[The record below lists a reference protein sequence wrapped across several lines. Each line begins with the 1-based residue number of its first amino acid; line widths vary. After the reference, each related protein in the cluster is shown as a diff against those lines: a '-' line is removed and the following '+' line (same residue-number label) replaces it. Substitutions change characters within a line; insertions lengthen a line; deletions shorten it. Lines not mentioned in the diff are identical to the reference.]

1 MGTAAT
7 RGLSGPTVSEARL
20 ASVLGTAPD
29 GIVVVDESGTVLT
42 YNGAAERM
50 FGRPAR
56 DVIGRNVTLLMPEEF
71 AALEGGDLTRYL
83 SSGFRRI
90 IGHSREVRARHAD
103 GTVFPIE
110 LSVGEARTPEGRQ
123 FIGIMRD
130 SRPRKEAERRLNQL
144 QADLVHIARVSAIDE
159 MGAVLAHELNQP
171 LTAITL
177 YLQAIRRSA
186 AKNQTPELPEAT
198 REILGK
204 ALREAERA
212 AAIIQRMRSFVE
224 KREPE
229 RTPADIQALVDE
241 AVELTLLGHRP
252 HVRIERVR
260 GEDVPALAVDAVQIQ
275 QVVVNIMRN
284 ALDAVRRSSDP
295 CVRVASW
302 AEREFVLVAITD
314 SGPGIAPDVLPN
326 LFRAFNTTKRSG
338 LGLGL
343 SISKTIAQNH
353 GGDLWVDPGGGGRG
367 ATFTLQLPAP

>member
-29 GIVVVDESGTVLT
+29 GIVVVDEAGTVLT
-42 YNGAAERM
+42 YNAAAERM
-50 FGRPAR
+50 FGRAAR

-71 AALEGGDLTRYL
+71 AALEGGDLSRYL
-83 SSGFRRI
+83 SSGFRRF

-186 AKNQTPELPEAT
+186 AKNQTPDLPDAT

-229 RTPADIQALVDE
+229 RAPSDVQALVDE

-260 GEDVPALAVDAVQIQ
+260 AEDVPALAVDAVQIQ

-284 ALDAVRRSSDP
+284 ALDAVRRSPDP

-353 GGDLWVDPGGGGRG
+353 GGDLWVDPGGEGRG